1 MGNARWT
8 RDQLKL
14 SFFLYCQ
21 LPFGK
26 LDQRTKEVIELA
38 AQIGRTPSAVAMK
51 LSNFASLDPSITGS
65 GRKGLQGAS
74 AQDRV
79 IWEEFNADWEK
90 LATECAILQESLR
103 ADSPAEAVEND
114 DGEEA
119 IATDYSAPDKRTAT
133 LVRAKQS
140 FFRRVVLIS
149 YEGRCCMS
157 GVSDARLLIASH
169 IVPWAKDKSNRLN
182 PRNGLCLSA
191 IHDKAFDRG
200 LIGLSDNFRVII
212 SEDVR
217 RSPDSFVQAVLTNL
231 DGKEIMQPYRFLP
244 SLEFVRRHRELH
256 SLGA

>member
-1 MGNARWT
+1 MSNTRWT

-14 SFFLYCQ
+14 AFFLYCQ

-26 LDQRTKEVIELA
+26 LDQRTKEVVELA
-38 AQIGRTPSAVAMK
+38 TQIGRTPSAVAMK
-51 LSNFASLDPSITGS
+51 LSNFASLDPSITSS

-74 AQDRV
+74 TQDRE

-103 ADSPAEAVEND
+103 VESPARAVEED
-114 DGEEA
+114 DDEA
-119 IATDYSAPDKRTAT
+119 FTADYSAPDKRTAT

-140 FFRRVVLIS
+140 FFRRAVLIS

-169 IVPWAKDKSNRLN
+169 IVPWAKDKSIRLN

-200 LIGLSDNFRVII
+200 LIGLTDHFRVIV

-217 RSPDSFVQAVLTNL
+217 RSPDAFVQKVLTNL
-231 DGKEIMQPYRFLP
+231 DGKEIMQPYRFRP
-244 SLEFVRRHRELH
+244 SVEFVRRHRELH